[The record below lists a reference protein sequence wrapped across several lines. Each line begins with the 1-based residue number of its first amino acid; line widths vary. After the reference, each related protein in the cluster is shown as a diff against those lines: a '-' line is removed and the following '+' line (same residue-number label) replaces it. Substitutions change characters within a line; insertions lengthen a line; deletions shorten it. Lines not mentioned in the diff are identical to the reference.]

1 MQFNNFVIKEFNF
14 NNELELKDTLYQY
27 EQLLSYFDNISLIY
41 GKLNESLVDIYL
53 DINKKYAI
61 LKLIYDNKNNI
72 VYNDNDKNKNV
83 NYKLIQNIMSDIQNT
98 EIKDTQ
104 TTEMQSKY
112 HLNSLCEKVFN
123 ENYKSDLY
131 NQHDFMIDIKYS
143 YYEIDEK
150 NYTCTMYYSYV
161 TGDCG
166 CSSYTDSITIP
177 LSDLGIRL

>member
-61 LKLIYDNKNNI
+61 LKLIYDNRNNI
-72 VYNDNDKNKNV
+72 VYNNDNDKNV
-83 NYKLIQNIMSDIQNT
+83 NYKLIQNIIDTPTT
-98 EIKDTQ
+98 EI
-104 TTEMQSKY
+104 QSKY
-112 HLNSLCEKVFN
+112 KYHFNSLCEKIFN
-123 ENYKSDLY
+123 ENYKTDLY

-150 NYTCTMYYSYV
+150 NHTCTIYYSYV

-177 LSDLGIRL
+177 LSDLGITL

>member
-41 GKLNESLVDIYL
+41 GKLNESLVDTYL

-83 NYKLIQNIMSDIQNT
+83 NYKLIQNII
-98 EIKDTQ
+98 DTP
-104 TTEMQSKY
+104 TTETQSKY
-112 HLNSLCEKVFN
+112 KYHFNSLCEKVFN
-123 ENYKSDLY
+123 EHYKSDLY

-177 LSDLGIRL
+177 LSDLGITL